1 MRPAGEDRRSPL
13 KVKEG
18 QSDVSD
24 RMIVASDGPVVR
36 GNNRVVPLSVEVEE
50 FSLKTVPKNRVPTGE
65 GSDGS
70 ENCVPSREMPE
81 GVVGRSEAV
90 VSTTA
95 VAGVAAPSIF
105 AGAAAPAGLAGTNVP
120 AVAGMTF

>member
-1 MRPAGEDRRSPL
+1 
-13 KVKEG
+13 
-18 QSDVSD
+18 
-24 RMIVASDGPVVR
+24 MIVVSDGPVVR
-36 GNNRVVPLSVEVEE
+36 GNNRVVPLSVEAEK

-90 VSTTA
+90 VSITA
-95 VAGVAAPSIF
+95 VAGPSLLGRQPRPTMPKPMF
-105 AGAAAPAGLAGTNVP
+105 RPLPGLNYRPLPRCIPRLLMLRAFP
-120 AVAGMTF
+120 

>member
-1 MRPAGEDRRSPL
+1 ML
-13 KVKEG
+13 
-18 QSDVSD
+18 SD
-24 RMIVASDGPVVR
+24 RMMVASDGPVVR
-36 GNNRVVPLSVEVEE
+36 GNNRVVPLLVEAEE

-70 ENCVPSREMPE
+70 ENCVPSRVMPE

-95 VAGVAAPSIF
+95 VVRAAAPTVF
-105 AGAAAPAGLAGTNVP
+105 AGATAPANLAGTDVP
-120 AVAGMTF
+120 AVAGMKFSAIQASHPS